1 MNSLYLLLKWW
12 ELLSGASINFTQYT
26 QQIVNSNSRPMV
38 STGWVAFEFS
48 AFKLDFHSIMIRA
61 VARAL
66 IEGGMYIHIFVLC
79 PTNFF

>member
-1 MNSLYLLLKWW
+1 ML
-12 ELLSGASINFTQYT
+12 
-26 QQIVNSNSRPMV
+26 

-79 PTNFF
+79 RLISFEINPNDH